1 MKLVALFV
9 NFNFSLACED
19 PGWVSGIQRSPG
31 IEKQFWEEGDKVV
44 YACEPPSFGHN
55 GGYTQEMLLTVYFL
69 HSFEGRTGLGNLCRI
84 PESGSER
91 KEKGFSD
98 PDTGFLQILQV

>member
-1 MKLVALFV
+1 MKLALFI
-9 NFNFSLACED
+9 NFNLSLACDD

-55 GGYTQEMLLTVYFL
+55 GGYTQEMLKFASL
-69 HSFEGRTGLGNLCRI
+69 
-84 PESGSER
+84 
-91 KEKGFSD
+91 FS
-98 PDTGFLQILQV
+98 TLF